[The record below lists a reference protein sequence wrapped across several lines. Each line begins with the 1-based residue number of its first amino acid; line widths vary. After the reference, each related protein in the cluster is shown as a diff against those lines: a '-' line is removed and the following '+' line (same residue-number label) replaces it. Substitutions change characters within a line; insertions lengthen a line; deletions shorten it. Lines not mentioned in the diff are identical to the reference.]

1 MSFRTTVERIDA
13 DYFIPRP
20 ADEPDLDSFHAAT
33 RFLQDLTRGATM
45 SFSSCAAAYLLF
57 RSGIILDLSFK
68 GMCFL
73 LMGALL
79 VALVGLFE
87 SASLAYPYYSIN
99 QRLTHGS
106 ARWATIGDLRAK
118 GLAHP
123 SHQPLPVGAVRIGRL
138 SSALSPKQY
147 DLVLGLKQLL
157 PHTGIFGPS
166 DSGKSAT
173 FYMNILRDW
182 SEQGSV
188 VVMDI
193 KGELYAHT
201 ARYYDRV
208 YRLDLENPHLS
219 DLWNPL
225 PRCLNNGQLAHSIAS
240 IVVGFEPDNMKVN
253 DGTHYWISGETAL
266 MKALCLHLP
275 TIATNPTLPMIK
287 EYLSL
292 NDLAKL
298 AEDMHN
304 SKDHE
309 AKIEWGNFTKV
320 DPEKTQGGVITGLNN
335 KLGPLRSP
343 HALQIL
349 KTATA
354 KELASG
360 VREINLAE
368 LRTPRTAIYV
378 VMSEDQSVEY
388 RILLE
393 MFFGLAA
400 IEMQSSTRKNATP
413 VLMALDEAGNI
424 KPPKIQERLKIG
436 RFRNTPYLLGFQDV
450 NQIKAK
456 FGENGGKAI
465 LAGMKNQI
473 FLPGIDPDTGVY
485 ASLLLGSTPVLSRTE
500 VDAPGTKNDAERVSE
515 SRRDLRQAPEL
526 RRMVKYRQ
534 GIAIIDTADPILFR
548 FLPRGDNGDIT
559 HAPKR
564 PSESPPSLAQ
574 AVQAMREVKAAERH
588 RSEAA
593 RIDSEPD
600 QTAPIE
606 PFRVA
611 DAEPSTNGKHSTDLR
626 PVRRRDIEHDLAGN
640 VGQDGQSTED
650 PKIPQQAEPDIATD
664 LDLRQD
670 SLPFET
676 SFGPDE

>member
-1 MSFRTTVERIDA
+1 MSFRASIERIDA

-33 RFLQDLTRGATM
+33 RFFRDFSRGATLIL
-45 SFSSCAAAYLLF
+45 SSLIAAYLLF
-57 RSGIILDLSFK
+57 RSGEILNLEFK
-68 GMCFL
+68 WMTFVFF
-73 LMGALL
+73 GAMFA
-79 VALVGLFE
+79 ALIGVFE

-106 ARWATIGDLRAK
+106 ARWATIGDLKAK
-118 GLAHP
+118 GLAHL
-123 SHQPLPVGAVRIGRL
+123 SSKPLPPGSVRIGRL
-138 SSALSPKQY
+138 SSALSPRQY
-147 DLVLGLKQLL
+147 DLVLGLKPLL
-157 PHTGIFGPS
+157 THTGIFGPS

-182 SEQGSV
+182 SDGGGSAI
-188 VVMDI
+188 VMDI

-208 YRLDLENPHLS
+208 YRLDLETPEFS

-225 PRCLNNGQLAHSIAS
+225 PRCLNNGQLSHSIAS
-240 IVVGFEPDNMKVN
+240 IVVGYEPDNMKVN

-266 MKALCLHLP
+266 MTALCRHLP

-343 HALQIL
+343 NCLQIL
-349 KTATA
+349 KTATPE
-354 KELASG
+354 ELARG
-360 VREINLAE
+360 VREINLAD
-368 LRTPRTAIYV
+368 LRKPRTAIYV
-378 VMSEDQSVEY
+378 VISESDAKDY

-393 MFFGLAA
+393 LFFGLAA
-400 IEMQSSTRKNATP
+400 IEMQFSTHKNSTP
-413 VLMALDEAGNI
+413 VLVALDEAGNT
-424 KPPKIQERLKIG
+424 KPPKLEERLKIG

-450 NQIKAK
+450 SQIKAK
-456 FGENGGKAI
+456 WGENAGRAI
-465 LAGMKNQI
+465 LAGIRNQI
-473 FLPGIDPDTGVY
+473 FLPGIDPETGVY
-485 ASLLLGSTPVLSRTE
+485 ASSLLGSTTVLSRTE
-500 VDAPGTKNDAERVSE
+500 VDAPGIKNDAERVSE

-534 GIAIIDTADPILFR
+534 GIAIVDTADPILFR
-548 FLPRGDNGDIT
+548 FRSPADNGDV
-559 HAPKR
+559 AVASKR
-564 PSESPPSLAQ
+564 ALLPAPSLAE
-574 AVQAMREVKAAERH
+574 AVAATNEIRAEEKRRIEEAKAIGAASVANQTDQSAAVVETKSNDE
-588 RSEAA
+588 SE
-593 RIDSEPD
+593 D
-600 QTAPIE
+600 
-606 PFRVA
+606 
-611 DAEPSTNGKHSTDLR
+611 
-626 PVRRRDIEHDLAGN
+626 
-640 VGQDGQSTED
+640 
-650 PKIPQQAEPDIATD
+650 ATD
-664 LDLRQD
+664 EKALRKLRVQFRQNESESD
-670 SLPFET
+670 QKVLPFGAQKNEEEAEED
-676 SFGPDE
+676 SCAA

>member
-1 MSFRTTVERIDA
+1 MSKGKPMSFRATIERIDA

-20 ADEPDLDSFHAAT
+20 ADEPDLYSFHAAT
-33 RFLQDLTRGATM
+33 RFFSDLSRAGTLILSTSIAG
-45 SFSSCAAAYLLF
+45 YLLF
-57 RSGIILDLSFK
+57 RSGQVLNLDFK
-68 GMCFL
+68 WMTFVL
-73 LMGALL
+73 LGA
-79 VALVGLFE
+79 VFAALVGVFE

-118 GLAHP
+118 GLAHL
-123 SHQPLPVGAVRIGRL
+123 SSKPLPYGAVRIGRL

-147 DLVLGLKQLL
+147 DLILGLKQLL
-157 PHTGIFGPS
+157 THTGIFGPS
-166 DSGKSAT
+166 GSGKSAT

-182 SEQGSV
+182 SQWGSAL
-188 VVMDI
+188 VMDI

-201 ARYYDRV
+201 ARYFDQV
-208 YRLDLENPHLS
+208 YRLDLENPCYS

-225 PRCLNNGQLAHSIAS
+225 PACLGNGELAHSIAS
-240 IVVGFEPDNMKVN
+240 IVVGYEPENMKVN

-275 TIATNPTLPMIK
+275 TIAANPTLPMIK

-298 AEDMHN
+298 AEDMNN

-343 HALQIL
+343 NAMQIL
-349 KTATA
+349 KTATPQ
-354 KELASG
+354 ELARG
-360 VREINLAE
+360 AREINLAD
-368 LRTPRTAIYV
+368 LRKPRTAIYV
-378 VMSEDQSVEY
+378 VLSETQASEY

-400 IEMQSSTRKNATP
+400 IEMQSSTSKNATP

-424 KPPKIQERLKIG
+424 PPPKLQDRLKIG

-450 NQIKAK
+450 NQIKNK
-456 FGENGGKAI
+456 FQENGGKAV
-465 LAGMKNQI
+465 LAGMKNQV
-473 FLPGIDPDTGVY
+473 FLPGIDPDTGAY
-485 ASLLLGSTPVLSRTE
+485 ASSMLGSTTVLSRTE
-500 VDAPGTKNDAERVSE
+500 VDAPGTRNDNERVSE

-548 FLPRGDNGDIT
+548 F
-559 HAPKR
+559 PKR
-564 PSESPPSLAQ
+564 ADDGDVVVAPRRSVSPAPYLTEAVNAMKEIEEAEQQLKPPPPAATAPEQVEAPPSDS
-574 AVQAMREVKAAERH
+574 
-588 RSEAA
+588 RSV
-593 RIDSEPD
+593 DSS
-600 QTAPIE
+600 TATSKETTKPT
-606 PFRVA
+606 RASASAGRLQV
-611 DAEPSTNGKHSTDLR
+611 
-626 PVRRRDIEHDLAGN
+626 RDIEETRDQKVL
-640 VGQDGQSTED
+640 QFMKDTEETED
-650 PKIPQQAEPDIATD
+650 EKKCVA
-664 LDLRQD
+664 
-670 SLPFET
+670 
-676 SFGPDE
+676 